1 MSSINIHNNIIF
13 PGGLIMKPIIIQ
25 NSNIPKYLS
34 IFISISAITLFP
46 FIISR
51 DEMSEVTI
59 RHEIIHI
66 EQQRE
71 LFVIFFYIL
80 YVWYWLRGKM
90 SGMTNDEAYMN
101 IPFEQEAYRKMYDE
115 DYLESREKHAW
126 KNYT

>member
-1 MSSINIHNNIIF
+1 MR
-13 PGGLIMKPIIIQ
+13 PIIIQ

-34 IFISISAITLFP
+34 IFINISAITLFP

-51 DEMSEVTI
+51 DEMSDVTI

-71 LFVIFFYIL
+71 LLVIFFYIL
-80 YVWYWLRGKM
+80 YVWYWLKGKVK
-90 SGMTNDEAYMN
+90 GMDNDEAYMS

-115 DYLESREKHAW
+115 DYLSKRKRFAW
-126 KNYT
+126 RQYIS

>member
-1 MSSINIHNNIIF
+1 MTSIIIHNNIIF
-13 PGGLIMKPIIIQ
+13 LEAFMKPIIIQ

-34 IFISISAITLFP
+34 IFISIYAITLFP

-51 DEMSEVTI
+51 DEMDEITI
-59 RHEIIHI
+59 RHECIHI

-71 LFVIFFYIL
+71 LLVIFFYVL

-115 DYLESREKHAW
+115 NYLETREKHAW
-126 KNYT
+126 RKYL

>member
-1 MSSINIHNNIIF
+1 MNSIIIYDNIIF
-13 PGGLIMKPIIIQ
+13 LEALMKPIVVQ

-34 IFISISAITLFP
+34 IFINISAITLFP

-51 DEMSEVTI
+51 DEMSDVTI

-115 DYLESREKHAW
+115 NYLESREKYAW

>member
-1 MSSINIHNNIIF
+1 
-13 PGGLIMKPIIIQ
+13 MKPIIIQ

-51 DEMSEVTI
+51 DEMSDVTI

-80 YVWYWLRGKM
+80 YVWYWLRGKV

-101 IPFEQEAYRKMYDE
+101 IPFEKEAYQKMHDE
-115 DYLESREKHAW
+115 NYLETRENHAW
-126 KNYT
+126 KNYI

>member
-1 MSSINIHNNIIF
+1 
-13 PGGLIMKPIIIQ
+13 MKPIIIQ
-25 NSNIPKYLS
+25 NSKIPKLLS
-34 IFISISAITLFP
+34 IFISIYAITLFP

-51 DEMSEVTI
+51 DEMSEETI
-59 RHEIIHI
+59 RHECIHI

-71 LFVIFFYIL
+71 LLVIFFYIL
-80 YVWYWLRGKM
+80 YVWYWLKGKA

-115 DYLESREKHAW
+115 NYLETRAKHAW

>member
-51 DEMSEVTI
+51 DEMSDVTI

-115 DYLESREKHAW
+115 NYLETREKHAW
-126 KNYT
+126 RNYL